1 MCMNYTDTLLVPCR
15 VNKTG
20 QILESHPFKG
30 AIAAPCWTEP
40 SWSTKVNKN
49 DSLSLRDLRF
59 IANFWSWPLLVL
71 IFKIN
76 SISEQTPSS
85 LIVSFLF
92 LYSKSILIGRTCPG
106 AIEKSLSSSKIFI
119 VNWCPGQEFFTIE
132 TLVTFS
138 HKAPWKLLTEKVICL
153 EKSLPSTRSGKNAG
167 ANTWK
172 VCFAS
177 RGFMLQVKVK
187 GPLCLMW
194 RYNVWIPLES
204 WTDDLVKQKYSKG
217 MKEAV
222 SRNSAIIGNYKMPVK
237 LRET

>member
-1 MCMNYTDTLLVPCR
+1 MNYADTVLVPCR
-15 VNKTG
+15 VSRTG
-20 QILESHPFKG
+20 QIPESHPFNG

-40 SWSTKVNKN
+40 SWSKKVNKN

-59 IANFWSWPLLVL
+59 IVSFWSWPLLVL
-71 IFKIN
+71 IFKI
-76 SISEQTPSS
+76 SSKLEQTS
-85 LIVSFLF
+85 LLIASFPF

-106 AIEKSLSSSKIFI
+106 AIEKSLSSSRIFI
-119 VNWCPGQEFFTIE
+119 INRCPGQEFFTIE

-138 HKAPWKLLTEKVICL
+138 HKAPWKLLMEKVICL

-177 RGFMLQVKVK
+177 KGFMLQVKVK

-194 RYNVWIPLES
+194 RYKVWIPLER
-204 WTDDLVKQKYSKG
+204 WTDDLVKRK
-217 MKEAV
+217 
-222 SRNSAIIGNYKMPVK
+222 
-237 LRET
+237 